1 MTNSQ
6 PHLRKPS
13 SKQLRYLRDLALQR
27 GESFSYPATAAQ
39 ASAEIE
45 RLKARKRTSAADRRR
60 ETVQVRRDMAERRGD
75 ASSVR
80 AEELRGW
87 GSDCRW
93 LHQTRS

>member
-1 MTNSQ
+1 MTDSQ

-27 GESFSYPATAAQ
+27 GESFSYPTTSAQ

-60 ETVQVRRDMAERRGD
+60 ESAQVRRDMAERRGD
-75 ASSVR
+75 ASSIR

-87 GSDCRW
+87 GSHATWR
-93 LHQTRS
+93 